1 MGILSDYLEQSRER
15 IGQFVDNLPLMNVI
29 RACPI
34 EQIQIISCP
43 LCEKRFTDDVVLR
56 EHIIAAHANQH
67 VYVKANG
74 SIIYGATYIEKSLND
89 LQIGL
94 ISDVPINVT
103 ILIDDHKKFEFFID
117 KNKSPFSCPI
127 DTLIGNI
134 LIKIRSSRIEKDLLL
149 YCGKIPELNNK
160 EIDEDAFDLL
170 FQRLHKGQRPDLEKF
185 KQLHMALGSDYL
197 ERRYSTAFFSYALA
211 FDLVGQGK
219 QGKDHFESALNDLR
233 IFATPFAISAQRVL
247 AFRMNFFGLL
257 QNCCSPSRFVL
268 ANSFFNEK
276 ENRYNLKSRS
286 ELHELR
292 GVGSEYGV
300 FIDEFASH
308 FLDALSAY
316 YSNNWEIFDIFEHK
330 LDRLIQ
336 AENTAAPDRNN
347 MDKIALLKAR
357 TAIKKNNISQ
367 AKDWYYQIYTHPIF
381 SSEAKEICQ

>member
-1 MGILSDYLEQSRER
+1 
-15 IGQFVDNLPLMNVI
+15 
-29 RACPI
+29 
-34 EQIQIISCP
+34 
-43 LCEKRFTDDVVLR
+43 
-56 EHIIAAHANQH
+56 
-67 VYVKANG
+67 
-74 SIIYGATYIEKSLND
+74 
-89 LQIGL
+89 
-94 ISDVPINVT
+94 
-103 ILIDDHKKFEFFID
+103 
-117 KNKSPFSCPI
+117 
-127 DTLIGNI
+127 
-134 LIKIRSSRIEKDLLL
+134 
-149 YCGKIPELNNK
+149 
-160 EIDEDAFDLL
+160 
-170 FQRLHKGQRPDLEKF
+170 
-185 KQLHMALGSDYL
+185 
-197 ERRYSTAFFSYALA
+197 
-211 FDLVGQGK
+211 
-219 QGKDHFESALNDLR
+219 
-233 IFATPFAISAQRVL
+233 VL